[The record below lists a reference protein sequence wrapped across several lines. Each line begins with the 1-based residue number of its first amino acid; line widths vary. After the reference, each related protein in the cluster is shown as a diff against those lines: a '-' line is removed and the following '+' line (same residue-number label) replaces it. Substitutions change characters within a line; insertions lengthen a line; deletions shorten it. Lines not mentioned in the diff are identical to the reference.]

1 MVYDGRYSLEVCLIR
16 KTGNQEKKVKFTLGF
31 TVSTFNWNVI
41 ELVVA
46 TRNRN
51 KTREIQHILG
61 HEFRVHD
68 LEPHPEV
75 SEIRESGTSFEEN
88 AKLKALSASRQLPAL
103 VIADDSGLEVDAL
116 GGAPGIYSARYA
128 GANATEKDKIDKLLR
143 ELERVRATDDRRRA
157 RFRCVVALARNT
169 NLLGTF
175 EGIVEGRIANEVRGN
190 YGFGYDP
197 IFIPEGF
204 DQTFGEL
211 PKEVKNAISHRAK
224 AIRALADRL
233 QRLEFGG

>member
-1 MVYDGRYSLEVCLIR
+1 M
-16 KTGNQEKKVKFTLGF
+16 
-31 TVSTFNWNVI
+31 VI

-46 TRNRN
+46 TRNKH
-51 KTREIQHILG
+51 KTREIQYILG
-61 HEFRVHD
+61 PEFMVRD
-68 LEPHPEV
+68 LGAHPEV

-88 AKLKALSASRQLPAL
+88 AKLKALAASRQLPAL
-103 VIADDSGLEVDAL
+103 VIADDSGLAVDAL

-128 GANATEKDKIDKLLR
+128 GANATESDKIDKLLR

-157 RFRCVVALARNT
+157 RFRCVVALARNGD
-169 NLLGTF
+169 LLETF
-175 EGIVEGRIANEVRGN
+175 EGTVEGRITDKARGD

-204 DQTFGEL
+204 EQTFGEL
-211 PKEVKNAISHRAK
+211 ATEVKNAMSHRAK

-233 QRLEFGG
+233 RRLEFGG

>member
-1 MVYDGRYSLEVCLIR
+1 
-16 KTGNQEKKVKFTLGF
+16 
-31 TVSTFNWNVI
+31 VI

-46 TRNRN
+46 TRNRH

-61 HEFRVHD
+61 PEFRVRD
-68 LEPHPEV
+68 LGAHPEI

-88 AKLKALSASRQLPAL
+88 SKLKALAASRELPAQ

-128 GANATEKDKIDKLLR
+128 GLNTTDREKIDKLLR
-143 ELERVRATDDRRRA
+143 ELARVCATDERRRA
-157 RFRCVVALARNT
+157 RFRCVVALARNG

-175 EGIVEGRIANEVRGN
+175 EGIVEGRIADEARGDF
-190 YGFGYDP
+190 GFGYDP
-197 IFIPEGF
+197 IFIPEGLE
-204 DQTFGEL
+204 QTFGEL
-211 PKEVKNAISHRAK
+211 PTEVKNTISHRAK

-233 QRLEFGG
+233 RRPEFGD

>member
-1 MVYDGRYSLEVCLIR
+1 M
-16 KTGNQEKKVKFTLGF
+16 
-31 TVSTFNWNVI
+31 VI

-46 TRNRN
+46 TRNRH
-51 KTREIQHILG
+51 KTHEIQHILG
-61 HEFRVHD
+61 PGFKVRD
-68 LEPHPEV
+68 LGAHPDV
-75 SEIRESGTSFEEN
+75 SEIRENGTSFEEN
-88 AKLKALSASRQLPAL
+88 AKLKALAASRQLPAL

-128 GANATEKDKIDKLLR
+128 GANATERDKIDKLLG

-157 RFRCVVALARNT
+157 RFRCVVALACNT

-175 EGIVEGRIANEVRGN
+175 EGIVEGRIADEVRGDS
-190 YGFGYDP
+190 GFGYDP
-197 IFIPEGF
+197 IFIPEGSE
-204 DQTFGEL
+204 QTFGEL
-211 PKEVKNAISHRAK
+211 PREVKNTISHRAK

>member
-1 MVYDGRYSLEVCLIR
+1 M
-16 KTGNQEKKVKFTLGF
+16 
-31 TVSTFNWNVI
+31 VI

-51 KTREIQHILG
+51 KTHEIQHILG
-61 HEFRVHD
+61 PGFKVCDLRVHPD
-68 LEPHPEV
+68 I

-88 AKLKALSASRQLPAL
+88 AKLKALAASTQLPAL

-143 ELERVRATDDRRRA
+143 ELERVRGTDDRRHA
-157 RFRCVVALARNT
+157 RFRCVVALARNGS
-169 NLLGTF
+169 LLGTF
-175 EGIVEGRIANEVRGN
+175 EGIVEGMIAHEVRGD

-204 DQTFGEL
+204 EQTFGEL
-211 PKEVKNAISHRAK
+211 PKEVKNTISHRAK
-224 AIRALADRL
+224 AIRALTDRL
-233 QRLEFGG
+233 QRLEPGC